1 VRYLN
6 YLKYVLLHKYFVL
19 VAGLRLKVPF
29 LQLVLHDQSKFT
41 RAEWSAYAQCFYS
54 KDGSKQCKPDA
65 KFTAAWNS
73 HQKRN
78 KHHFQYW
85 MLIGDDGE
93 VSTLPMPENY
103 VREMVADWMGAGRA
117 KTGTWEAR
125 EWYLK
130 NKGRIKLH
138 PFTRAQAEMLLEVE
152 DGNR

>member
-1 VRYLN
+1 MGYLN

-19 VAGLRLKVPF
+19 IAGFRLKVPF
-29 LQLVLHDQSKFT
+29 AQLILHDLSKLT
-41 RAEWSAYAQCFYS
+41 KAEWSAYARCFYS
-54 KDGSKQCKPDA
+54 KSGSKQYEPA
-65 KFTAAWNS
+65 AEFTAACNS

-85 MLIGDDGE
+85 VLIGDDGS
-93 VSTLPMPENY
+93 VSPLPMPEKY

-117 KTGTWEAR
+117 ITGTWEAK

-130 NKGRIKLH
+130 NKDHMMLH

-152 DGNR
+152 DGER